1 MKSSNA
7 VLATPYLAKILIYP
21 VKSLDGLEL
30 QHTGF
35 MPGGALQHDRQ
46 YALMDPEGAFVDG
59 KRYASIYRLRSHLC
73 LDTMVLSLRIEGE
86 TSTRQFHLQND
97 CLALETWLSE
107 YFAQPI
113 TLAQETTIGF
123 PNDVVSPGPTVISTA
138 TLETI
143 ASWFPELTIGDIR
156 RRFRA
161 NLELDGVPPFWE
173 DRLFS
178 ASGEP
183 VPFCIGDVRLLGIN
197 PCQRCIVPTRN
208 SYTGDATSEFQ
219 KMFVAQRKLSLP
231 EWAAHSRFNHFY
243 RLSVN
248 TRVPMSEVGKV
259 LRVGDRVYVDPER

>member
-1 MKSSNA
+1 M
-7 VLATPYLAKILIYP
+7 LATPYLAKILIYP

-35 MPGGALQHDRQ
+35 MPGGALRHDRQ
-46 YALMDPEGAFVDG
+46 YALMDPEGAFVNG
-59 KRYASIYRLRSHLC
+59 KRYASIHRLRSSLC
-73 LDTMVLSLRIEGE
+73 LDTMVLSLTIEGE
-86 TSTRQFHLQND
+86 TSTHQFHLQND
-97 CLALETWLSE
+97 CPALEAWLSD
-107 YFAQPI
+107 YFAQPT

-123 PNDVVSPGPTVISTA
+123 PDDVASPGPTVVSTA

-143 ASWFPELTIGDIR
+143 ASWFPELTVEDVR

-178 ASGEP
+178 GSGEP
-183 VPFCIGDVRLLGIN
+183 VPFHIGDVQLLGIN

-208 SYTGDATSEFQ
+208 SYTSDATPGFQ
-219 KMFVAQRKLSLP
+219 KTFVAQRQRLLP
-231 EWAAHSRFNHFY
+231 EWAARHRFNHFY

-248 TRVPMSEVGKV
+248 TRVPVSEVGKV
-259 LRVGDRVYVDPER
+259 LRVGDRVYVDPEC